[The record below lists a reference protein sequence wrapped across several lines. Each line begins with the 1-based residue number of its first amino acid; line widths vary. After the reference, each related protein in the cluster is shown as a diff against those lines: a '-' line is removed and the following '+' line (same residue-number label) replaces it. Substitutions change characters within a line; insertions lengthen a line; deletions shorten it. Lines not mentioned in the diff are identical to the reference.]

1 MKKKKLGQKSESYLQ
16 KFIRLSVRGKYTFL
30 ESVGVEVS
38 GESANDPEAVRS
50 AHEVQPDAV
59 ILEIHMP
66 QLNGIEAMRRIRHD
80 NHYIRTQTETII
92 AALSRGLNTLKEGGH
107 P

>member
-1 MKKKKLGQKSESYLQ
+1 
-16 KFIRLSVRGKYTFL
+16 
-30 ESVGVEVS
+30 VS
-38 GESANDPEAVRS
+38 SESANDPEAGRL
-50 AHEVQPDAV
+50 AHEARPAAV
-59 ILEIHMP
+59 IMEIHMP

-80 NHYIRTQTETII
+80 NHFIHTPTETIT